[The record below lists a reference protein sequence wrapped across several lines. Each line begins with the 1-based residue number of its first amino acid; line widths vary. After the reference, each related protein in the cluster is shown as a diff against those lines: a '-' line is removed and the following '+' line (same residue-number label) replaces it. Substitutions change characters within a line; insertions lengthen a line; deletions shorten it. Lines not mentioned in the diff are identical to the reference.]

1 MNRQPSVAVATFLSL
16 LVVCCGGYWSVFFQQ
31 EVMTMRFVEEGP
43 GRNGPLFHT
52 LGNMLGRL
60 RDEIFSG
67 VAPEVF
73 PVAEDRTGSVAFRPR
88 EVMVVAGAPNNG
100 KTALVKQWLVDALR
114 ITPEI
119 RGLVANVEMTP
130 EVLLRRQIARLSGKF
145 LGRIM
150 QNEAGLEDDLN
161 VQRAFATLEDLG
173 DRLAFLTPPFSIERI
188 VEAAESH
195 RPQIVVIDYIQRI
208 QCCDGIADA
217 RQRLNLVMQDFRR
230 LAEQGTAVVLVSAVS
245 RTGSK
250 KDGGYD
256 GESLG
261 LGSFRESSEV
271 EYGAD
276 EAFILVADSRS
287 AGFTYGNGNP
297 ADGSW
302 PKPMMLKHVKSR
314 NSERLDV
321 PLDFDGRLQ
330 RFDIR
335 RDRDGGVASPPS
347 FVGGD
352 DRSRPRVELRIDPL
366 IDALDDPEGE
376 ND

>member
-1 MNRQPSVAVATFLSL
+1 MNRRRWLACLSL
-16 LVVCCGGYWSVFFQQ
+16 FLCPSCVAAGMVRCVSFQEEVV
-31 EVMTMRFVEEGP
+31 MRFVEEGP
-43 GRNGPLFHT
+43 AETGPLFQT

-67 VAPEVF
+67 TAPEVF
-73 PVAEDRTGSVAFRPR
+73 PVAECRTGSVAFRPR

-114 ITPEI
+114 ITPQI

-150 QNEAGLEDDLN
+150 QNEPGLGADLN
-161 VQRAFATLEDLG
+161 VQQAFATLEVLG
-173 DRLAFLTPPFSIERI
+173 DRLAFLSPPFSIERI

-208 QCCDGIADA
+208 QCCDGIAEA

-230 LAEQGTAVVLVSAVS
+230 LAEQGICVVLVSAVS
-245 RTGSK
+245 RTASK

-276 EAFILVADSRS
+276 EAFILVPDSRS
-287 AGFTYGNGNP
+287 GGFTYGNGTH
-297 ADGSW
+297 DEGSW
-302 PKPMMLKHVKSR
+302 PKPMLLKHVKSR
-314 NSERLDV
+314 NNERLDV
-321 PLDFDGRLQ
+321 ALDFDGRVQ
-330 RFDIR
+330 RFDVR
-335 RDRDGGVASPPS
+335 RNGAGGAAPPPS
-347 FVGGD
+347 FMGGGNA
-352 DRSRPRVELRIDPL
+352 RRATTELRLDT
-366 IDALDDPEGE
+366 LDDVLDGPEGD
-376 ND
+376 NG